1 MSELQHPLPTTTFL
15 PLQRKSLAR
24 YVAHGTPPQTAVE
37 QAGLMAAQLCRTRL
51 HPAAEIERLLHD
63 ACALFAGN
71 EGAAA
76 QLAGPGGGG
85 QPELDAWL
93 TALAAHGVL
102 LAPAEILQDV
112 IAQSPREYPGL
123 ALQQACQE
131 TLVEHEIRFPAT
143 FSSDDD
149 EATQDDVAAA
159 DARSV
164 EHHGLYTSEQAR
176 VLRAI
181 AANPDELIDLD
192 GYAGT
197 GKGHLVLALMEAR
210 PGRYTYVAP
219 SRGQVEAFRARV
231 PASTA
236 VRLLT
241 QIEFA
246 NRVAQHAARSGQ
258 TGGFVASYRRST
270 HTPRE
275 IAGRIGLQGIG
286 GRSPEQVLLTA
297 FEAINRWCA
306 SSAPGLAFQ
315 HFDRSV
321 PAAML
326 DVSPYM
332 AAAEHVWRCMFDAE
346 LQRGTLLSLSPAHIG
361 KWLALRGVT
370 PPQDMGMLLV
380 DEAHDLS
387 PSWKQLLATH
397 APGVVSLGDPHQ
409 CLTGTVPRWAASKV
423 LEMHQSVRQG
433 NQVEGLVN
441 QTLALDGLGQDSG
454 PFVGATDRA
463 TGVLHYRDWA
473 QVPSEG
479 LRIHGSVADLALDV
493 AQLHALGLR
502 PYLHPASLRALRSVL
517 QRPLDAWRRRRDSA
531 SDQEWERF
539 LATQADE
546 GQGALVEL
554 FASADRVQ
562 SLLLALDDQDTPAEG
577 RVALCLAEHAKNL
590 QFDVVSLSPGCFS
603 AGQGG
608 RIWHNPV
615 RAVYL
620 ALTRARRQ
628 LHVPGDGMEQLQHT
642 ATLQEQAR
650 QMRRRERQQASGYR
664 PAR

>member
-1 MSELQHPLPTTTFL
+1 MSELQHPVLTTTFL

-24 YVAHGTPPQTAVE
+24 FIAHGTPPQTALE
-37 QAGLMAAQLCRTRL
+37 QAGLMAAQLCRARL
-51 HPAAEIERLLHD
+51 HTPAEIERLLHE
-63 ACALFAGN
+63 ACALFASHD
-71 EGAAA
+71 GAAA
-76 QLAGPGGGG
+76 QLAGAGGGG

-93 TALAAHGVL
+93 AALAAHGVL
-102 LAPAEILQDV
+102 LAPADILQDFIV
-112 IAQSPREYPGL
+112 QSPSEYPGL

-131 TLVEHEIRFPAT
+131 TLAEHEIRFPPA
-143 FSSDDD
+143 FASDDEDDDQD
-149 EATQDDVAAA
+149 EAVAS
-159 DARSV
+159 DARAV

-219 SRGQVEAFRARV
+219 SRGQVEAFRSRV

-246 NRVAQHAARSGQ
+246 NRVAQHAARSGH

-270 HTPRE
+270 RTPRE

-332 AAAEHVWRCMFDAE
+332 AAAEHVWRCMFDAD

-370 PPQDMGMLLV
+370 PPLDMGMLLV

-387 PSWKQLLATH
+387 PSWKQLLAGH

-454 PFVGATDRA
+454 PFVGAADRA
-463 TGVLHYRDWA
+463 TGVLHYRHWA

-479 LRIHGSVADLALDV
+479 LRIHGSVADLALDA

-531 SDQEWERF
+531 SDPAQERF
-539 LATQADE
+539 LATQAHE

-562 SLLLALDDQDTPAEG
+562 SLLQALDDQDTPAEG

-628 LHVPGDGMEQLQHT
+628 LHVPADGMEQLQHT

-650 QMRRRERQQASGYR
+650 QARRHERQQASGYR